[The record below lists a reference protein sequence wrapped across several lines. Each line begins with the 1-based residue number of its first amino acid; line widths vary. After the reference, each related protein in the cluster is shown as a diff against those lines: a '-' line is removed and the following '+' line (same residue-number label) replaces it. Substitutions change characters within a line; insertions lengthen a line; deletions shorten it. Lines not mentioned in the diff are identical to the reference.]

1 MGKKTTIVSVRL
13 SPREIEILDR
23 LHRRI
28 IRNPYYYNKGRSCIL
43 RYGLD
48 VLDSLSD
55 EHFDNVVRYGGRT
68 AMSELKLNQ

>member
-1 MGKKTTIVSVRL
+1 MKSKIVSVRL

-23 LHRRI
+23 LHRRVV
-28 IRNPYYYNKGRSCIL
+28 RNHYYYSQGRSCIL

-55 EHFDNVVRYGGRT
+55 EHFDNVVRYGGCT
-68 AMSELKLNQ
+68 AMNELKFNK